1 MYSEKLLERFRNPS
15 WVGEVSG
22 DASAVAGDVTC
33 GDVVQ
38 MSLAVSG
45 GIVTE
50 ARFLALGCAVAIAA
64 ADTVCELASQRTLT
78 AAEMIDV
85 EDIAGALGGIP
96 EGRADCASAPLG
108 AFRAALRRLSSDRA

>member
-15 WVGEVSG
+15 WVGEVTG
-22 DASAVAGDVTC
+22 DASAIEGDVTC
-33 GDVVQ
+33 GDVIQ
-38 MSLAVSG
+38 MSLAASG

-64 ADTVCELASQRTLT
+64 ADAVCELASQRTLT

-108 AFRAALRRLSSDRA
+108 AFRAALRSLSSDRA